1 MELWNIHLFHQ
12 VMKSAVL
19 GNCLCVRGCKAET
32 LFSVCSVLSLLLLH
46 SDCKKA
52 ERKHGDKVLAGVP
65 VQQGTREAEE
75 REDLTIQLHLSP
87 EAKAKVIC
95 SAVLSGSLHV
105 GTVLLFHF
113 FFFSK
118 VCTRWQVASPGVPY
132 QFKSQI
138 SNFTIINDIFIENR
152 W

>member
-1 MELWNIHLFHQ
+1 
-12 VMKSAVL
+12 MKSAVL
-19 GNCLCVRGCKAET
+19 GNCLCVRGSKAET
-32 LFSVCSVLSLLLLH
+32 LFSVCSVLSLLLH

-75 REDLTIQLHLSP
+75 REDLTIQLHLSRP
-87 EAKAKVIC
+87 KLKW
-95 SAVLSGSLHV
+95 SA
-105 GTVLLFHF
+105 LLFWVAHYMWGDGAF
-113 FFFSK
+113 ISFLFFFSK
-118 VCTRWQVASPGVPY
+118 VCTRWQVASSGVPY
-132 QFKSQI
+132 RFKSQI